1 MKPMT
6 YDRAFACYYDV
17 LLDMA
22 KLQSGNIFDAI
33 SEAVTDA
40 SILNDLKDIM
50 VEWYGLRKT
59 IVDELR

>member
-6 YDRAFACYYDV
+6 YDRARACYYDV

-40 SILNDLKDIM
+40 SILNDLNDIM
-50 VEWYGLRKT
+50 AEWYGLRKT